1 MTGRRWRS
9 LRAATTLTFALASI
23 APAAA
28 QTAAGGAAPQ
38 TRTVIIPGAPGAPT
52 PPDQP
57 KVRAGPTRHGDVMLS
72 FPQVDVQAV
81 AKAVLGDILGL
92 KYSVDPSVHAVVTL
106 ETAEPI
112 PKDQVLPL
120 FEEAL
125 RTAGLSLVAHGGA
138 YVIAPSATARGEATV
153 LGPADFGFGEETIQ
167 LKFADAEE
175 LKKLLDPVVPGAITS
190 ADSSRNILIV
200 TGTTT
205 QRHNVRDLV
214 EQFDVDWLKGM
225 SFALYIPQRT
235 DSRLIE
241 PELDKLLNGPG
252 APTAGM
258 VRLLT
263 MEKINGILAISR
275 QAQYLEDVRHWVEV
289 LDREGDSNE
298 RRLYVYHVQN
308 GRSADLAK
316 VLIAAFGGGQVGA
329 ATTTPASTTPGG
341 APLTSG
347 MLTPAPL
354 SAPAPA
360 PAPSQAG
367 AGAVG
372 SQVNADQMAATIS
385 SDETS
390 NAVIVYA
397 TQREYAVIQDALNRL
412 DVPPLQVL
420 LDATITE
427 VSLNNSL
434 KYGIQWFLK
443 THNFTMGYS
452 QGTQTGTDSSGN
464 PIISGLPTQIF
475 PGYSALIEGASIT
488 ATINALSKVTTVHVI
503 SAPEVMVL
511 NNHTAS
517 LQVGDE
523 VPIVTGS
530 SVSTLANANVVNNIE
545 YKDTGV
551 ILNVTPRVNDGGLVL
566 LDISQEVS
574 QVDNNTTSGIDSPT
588 IQQRKIATSVAVRDG
603 QTIALGGLMQDSRSK
618 GKQVVPIFGDIPV
631 LGHLFGDNSNSIV
644 RTELL
649 VMLTPRV
656 VRNTVDVEAITEE
669 VRQKIRSLKPVTAD
683 RAASL
688 KAVQPFS
695 TRTQ

>member
-1 MTGRRWRS
+1 
-9 LRAATTLTFALASI
+9 
-23 APAAA
+23 
-28 QTAAGGAAPQ
+28 
-38 TRTVIIPGAPGAPT
+38 
-52 PPDQP
+52 
-57 KVRAGPTRHGDVMLS
+57 MLS

-92 KYSVDPSVHAVVTL
+92 KYSVDPSVHGVVTL
-106 ETAEPI
+106 QTAEPI
-112 PKDQVLPL
+112 PKEQVLPL
-120 FEEAL
+120 FEESL
-125 RTAGLSLVAHGGA
+125 RGAGLSLVAHGGA
-138 YVIAPSATARGEATV
+138 YVIAPSATARGEASA

-289 LDREGDSNE
+289 LDREGDSNQ

-316 VLIAAFGGGQVGA
+316 VLIAAFGGGQAGA
-329 ATTTPASTTPGG
+329 PATTPTSTSPGG

-347 MLTPAPL
+347 MLAPAPL

-360 PAPSQAG
+360 STPSPAG
-367 AGAVG
+367 AGSVG
-372 SQVNADQMAATIS
+372 TQVNADQMSATIS

-397 TQREYAVIQDALNRL
+397 TQREYAIIQDALNRL

-420 LDATITE
+420 LDATISE
-427 VSLNNSL
+427 VTLNNSL
-434 KYGIQWFLK
+434 QYGIQWFLK

-452 QGTQTGTDSSGN
+452 AGTSTTDSSGN
-464 PIISGLPTQIF
+464 TIVSGLPTQIF
-475 PGYSALIEGASIT
+475 PGYSALFEGASIT
-488 ATINALSKVTTVHVI
+488 ATLNALSKVTTVHVI

-517 LQVGDE
+517 LQVGNE

-530 SVSTLANANVVNNIE
+530 SVSTLASAAVVNNIE

-551 ILNVTPRVNDGGLVL
+551 ILDVTPRVNDGGLVL

-574 QVDNNTTSGIDSPT
+574 QVEPTDTSKIDSPT

-603 QTIALGGLMQDSRSK
+603 QTIALGGLIQDARTK
-618 GKQVVPIFGDIPV
+618 GKSVVPIFGDIPV
-631 LGHLFGDNSNSIV
+631 LGHLFGDNNNSID

-669 VRQKIRSLKPVTAD
+669 VREKIRSLKPVTAD

-688 KAVQPFS
+688 KALQPFS